1 MENKLVIIGPIGIR
15 KKTIE
20 LMSFT
25 HSDGNKHKYDK
36 IEEKYNPQFIE
47 LLNEEQY
54 KTETFKITALSLK
67 HGQCVPINGY
77 ILEKDN
83 KVLSYAC
90 DTGFCDNYY
99 KMCGKSD
106 YMFSDVTG
114 LKTTDMHMG
123 LEDFKELH
131 KEYPNCKF
139 YAIHRADYNV
149 EGINSVNFPNDG
161 DILEI

>member
-1 MENKLVIIGPIGIR
+1 MENKLIIIGPIGIR

-36 IEEKYNPQFIE
+36 IEEKYNTQFIE

-77 ILEKDN
+77 ILEKTI
-83 KVLSYAC
+83 K
-90 DTGFCDNYY
+90 YY
-99 KMCGKSD
+99 H
-106 YMFSDVTG
+106 
-114 LKTTDMHMG
+114 MHVIQVFVIIIIKCVANQIICFLM
-123 LEDFKELH
+123 
-131 KEYPNCKF
+131 
-139 YAIHRADYNV
+139 
-149 EGINSVNFPNDG
+149 
-161 DILEI
+161 